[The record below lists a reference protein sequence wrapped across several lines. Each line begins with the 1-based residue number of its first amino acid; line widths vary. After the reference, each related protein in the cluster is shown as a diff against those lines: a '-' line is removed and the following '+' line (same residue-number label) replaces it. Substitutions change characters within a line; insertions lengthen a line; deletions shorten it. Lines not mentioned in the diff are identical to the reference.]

1 MSTHTY
7 SMVVSYNCGG
17 QFSQNVLHY
26 QFDDGG
32 YSNTADAAFDLC
44 NAFDVAHRA
53 DLKSILSAHTTILS
67 LKGRALNVSGGFEG
81 ILTLPAAQV
90 GTRAGNLS
98 VSAVGP
104 VVVLYP
110 NANAKQRGRVF
121 LPGLSDAD
129 ADYGNL
135 KPAYKTAFAAVMSI
149 FTGTL
154 TLAGGGS
161 PVASPVI
168 YSRKPLPAT
177 SRIVEYARLS
187 EMLGTQRRRQRP
199 A

>member
-7 SMVVSYNCGG
+7 SMVISYNVGG
-17 QFSQNVLHY
+17 QFAQNIVHY

-53 DLKSILSAHTTILS
+53 HLKSILSVHTTILS
-67 LKGRALNVSGGFEG
+67 YKGRALNVSGGFEG

-90 GTRAGNLS
+90 GTRAGNLM

-104 VVVLYP
+104 VAVLYP
-110 NANAKQRGRVF
+110 NGNAKQRGRVF
-121 LPGLSDAD
+121 LPGISDAD
-129 ADYGNL
+129 ADYGTL
-135 KPAYKTAFAAVMSI
+135 KPAYVTAFNTVQSV
-149 FTGTL
+149 FNGTL

-161 PVASPVI
+161 PVASPVV
-168 YSRKPLPAT
+168 YSRLPLPAT

-187 EMLGTQRRRQRP
+187 AMIGTQRRRQRP